1 MVESVLVSLSLVLA
15 ILLVANPIQA
25 KPAENQRISSNAST
39 VITSNVQT
47 LPRTFILDSSLL
59 ANANQGVRNNN
70 NNTILQASLKQL
82 IIQADLFLTKKATSV
97 VEKTLMPANGNKH
110 DYLSLSPYYWPDPTK
125 PNGLPYIIHD
135 GIVNPQAH
143 SIPDK
148 QNLEDM
154 IHRVR
159 ILSLAYYFTDNPQY
173 ASKAV
178 ELLRVW
184 FLDNGT
190 RMNPDLLYAEMT
202 PGKNNGSSTGI
213 MDAHNIP
220 DIIDA
225 IGLIQHSPLWTKQDQ
240 LDMQLWFSKYLNW
253 LLNSDFGKKEA
264 QAVNN
269 HGTWYYVQASS
280 IALFLNKTDIA
291 KNILESTMHNL
302 IPQEIRPDGRQPFEL
317 RRTNSWD
324 YSTFNLQGLF
334 ELASIGLH
342 VGVDLWNYKIH
353 GAAKPLLHTA
363 LDYLLPYA
371 LKTRAW
377 AYPQIALPMNTKSL
391 SNLLCQATTHSY
403 SKNNQV
409 YIQSYK
415 SLNIEKDIAINIDNL
430 IYTCSSHLT

>member
-1 MVESVLVSLSLVLA
+1 MLLVMVETILVCLLLVLA
-15 ILLVANPIQA
+15 ILLITNPVQA
-25 KPAENQRISSNAST
+25 KPVEDQRISSNAST
-39 VITSNVQT
+39 VITPNVQT
-47 LPRTFILDSSLL
+47 LPRTFILESSLL
-59 ANANQGVRNNN
+59 ANANQAVRNN

-97 VEKTLMPANGNKH
+97 VEKTLTPATGNKH
-110 DYLSLSPYYWPDPTK
+110 DYFSLSPYYWPDPTK

-135 GIVNPQAH
+135 GIVNPQVY
-143 SIPDK
+143 SIQDK
-148 QNLEDM
+148 QNLEDI

-159 ILSLAYYFTDNPQY
+159 ILSLAYYFTDNHQY

-240 LDMQLWFSKYLNW
+240 LGMQLWFSKYLDW
-253 LLNSDFGKKEA
+253 LLNSDFGNKEA
-264 QAVNN
+264 QATNN

-291 KNILESTMHNL
+291 KNMLESTMHKL
-302 IPQEIRPDGRQPFEL
+302 IPQEIQPDGRQPFEL

-334 ELASIGLH
+334 ELSSIGQH
-342 VGVDLWNYKIH
+342 IGMAYKAPH
-353 GAAKPLLHTA
+353 GTARPLLQTA

-371 LKTRAW
+371 LKKQPW
-377 AYPQIALPMNTKSL
+377 PYPQIASPSINTKSL
-391 SNLLCQATTHSY
+391 SNLVCQAIIHY
-403 SKNNQV
+403 PKNNQS
-409 YIQSYK
+409 YIQAYK
-415 SLNIEKDIAINIDNL
+415 SMDTATNIDSL
-430 IYTCSSHLT
+430 MYMCSSSHLS